1 MQVDFRALLPFHRMK
16 EPPMEPSAAA
26 REWGQRQAAASPKWS
41 EDKWRRV
48 AAVLGMELEPT
59 PAKPEYAESR
69 PPAEA
74 A

>member
-1 MQVDFRALLPFHRMK
+1 VK

-26 REWGQRQAAASPKWS
+26 REWGQRQAAVSPRWT
-41 EDKWRRV
+41 EEKWRRV
-48 AAVLGMELEPT
+48 ATVLGMELAPT
-59 PAKPEYAESR
+59 SPAKEQTDSG